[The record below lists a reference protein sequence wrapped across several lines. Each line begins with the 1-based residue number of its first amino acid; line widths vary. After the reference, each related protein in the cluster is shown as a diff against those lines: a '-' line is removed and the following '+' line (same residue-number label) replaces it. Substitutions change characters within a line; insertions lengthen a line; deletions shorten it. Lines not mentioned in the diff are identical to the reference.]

1 MERRA
6 VRERVDVRFEAR
18 PVMGVGGETYRRR
31 ITHHVEG
38 YTDGW
43 WYVGIECG
51 HRCSWVVPV

>member
-1 MERRA
+1 M
-6 VRERVDVRFEAR
+6 RERVDVRFEAR

-51 HRCSWVVPV
+51 HRCSWVVPI